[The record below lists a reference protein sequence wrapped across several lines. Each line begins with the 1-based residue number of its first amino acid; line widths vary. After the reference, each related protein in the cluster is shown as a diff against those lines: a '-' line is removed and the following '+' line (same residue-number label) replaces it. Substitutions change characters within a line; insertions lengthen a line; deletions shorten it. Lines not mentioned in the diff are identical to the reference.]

1 MNLLPSVYL
10 VRNNVLLGFESQRLE
25 FLTGF
30 ALALPPLSHWNPV
43 SWCEISMSFLR
54 LRKDKTFELERFL

>member
-10 VRNNVLLGFESQRLE
+10 VRNNVLLGFESRRLE

-30 ALALPPLSHWNPV
+30 ALILTSFIPLEP
-43 SWCEISMSFLR
+43 
-54 LRKDKTFELERFL
+54 RFVA